1 MNGSSAPETP
11 VAGAENDSLPPTT
24 AAYFIDG
31 KIAYVFEF
39 G

>member
-1 MNGSSAPETP
+1 MTGSASPETP
-11 VAGAENDSLPPTT
+11 VAGAENDGLPPTT
-24 AAYFIDG
+24 AAYYIDG